1 MCFVPDE
8 SVQLATDPVVAVV
21 GATGG
26 LGSALS
32 RELARRGAR
41 LVLTGRNPATLQEL
55 SDELPGSASAVLD
68 LHDPDAGDLLVAT
81 ATAAFGRLDVLVN
94 AAGIVAFGTLA
105 DTPDI
110 VIEELFLTNVVGPLW
125 LLRRCLPLLQ
135 ASQGT
140 VVQLSAVVAEQPLPG
155 MAAYSATKAA
165 LSAADAA
172 LARELRRVGVR
183 VLDVRPPHTNTGLH
197 ERPLHGSPPRLS
209 QGLDP
214 QEVARVI
221 ADALGEPK
229 RLQLAAADF
238 GTISSTAPTSTSSQS
253 TSSQSTSGQ
262 PTEGA
267 PHE

>member
-1 MCFVPDE
+1 MCLEPDE
-8 SVQLATDPVVAVV
+8 SAETQANPVVAVV

-197 ERPLHGSPPRLS
+197 ERPLHGSAPRLS
-209 QGLDP
+209 GGLDP
-214 QEVARVI
+214 DAVARAI
-221 ADALGEPK
+221 ADALDEPK
-229 RLQLAAADF
+229 RLQLAAAEF
-238 GTISSTAPTSTSSQS
+238 GTRSSARVTSPSG
-253 TSSQSTSGQ
+253 QSTSGQ
-262 PTEGA
+262 SIEGA
-267 PHE
+267 

>member
-1 MCFVPDE
+1 MCLLPGE
-8 SVQLATDPVVAVV
+8 SAQPRANPVVAVV

-32 RELARRGAR
+32 RELAQRGAR
-41 LVLTGRNPATLQEL
+41 LVLTGRETGTLQAL
-55 SDELPGSASAVLD
+55 SEQLPGSAIAVLD
-68 LHDPDAGDLLVAT
+68 VRDADAGDRLVAA

-94 AAGIVAFGTLA
+94 AAGVVAFGPLA
-105 DTPDI
+105 DTPDV
-110 VIEELFLTNVVGPLW
+110 VIEELFLTNVIGPLW

-140 VVQLSAVVAEQPLPG
+140 VVNLSAVVAEQPLPG

-165 LSAADAA
+165 LSAADSA

-197 ERPLHGSPPRLS
+197 ERPLHGSAPRLS
-209 QGLDP
+209 AGLDP
-214 QEVARVI
+214 QAVARAI
-221 ADALGEPK
+221 ADALDEPK

-238 GTISSTAPTSTSSQS
+238 GTISSTGPTATSSQS
-253 TSSQSTSGQ
+253 TSS
-262 PTEGA
+262 
-267 PHE
+267 